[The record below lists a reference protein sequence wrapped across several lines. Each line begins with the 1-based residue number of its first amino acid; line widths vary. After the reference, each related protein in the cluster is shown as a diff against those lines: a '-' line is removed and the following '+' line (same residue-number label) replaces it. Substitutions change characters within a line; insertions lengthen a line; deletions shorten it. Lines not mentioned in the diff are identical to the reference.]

1 MEIKEMC
8 DKVSIFLQ
16 AQNLVA
22 EIVDSKLG
30 KQVRASWYIFS
41 QNAYYYY
48 VKNVAYLTPIALYRL
63 QESSQPSLI

>member
-30 KQVRASWYIFS
+30 KQVRAS
-41 QNAYYYY
+41 
-48 VKNVAYLTPIALYRL
+48 
-63 QESSQPSLI
+63 